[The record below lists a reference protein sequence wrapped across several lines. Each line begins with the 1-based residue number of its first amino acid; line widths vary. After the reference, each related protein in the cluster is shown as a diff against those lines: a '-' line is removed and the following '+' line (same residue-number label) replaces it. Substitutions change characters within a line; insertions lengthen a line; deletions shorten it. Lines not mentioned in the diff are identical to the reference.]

1 MATRIQVRRDTAENW
16 TNNNPTLAEGEIGF
30 ETDTGLFKIGAN
42 NTAWTSLAYA
52 QVAGPAGPVGEV
64 GPTGATGEQG
74 APGLNGGN
82 GDNGLNGLDGL
93 DGTNGTDGLG
103 YFGTVLI
110 NPTNIN
116 GSNDGSVV
124 TGVNKIWSFPNL
136 TAYRTGDRV
145 RLSGTFAD
153 PLTNYFEG
161 IVTEYYTYYEGTIYE
176 GSPARTDI
184 QVNPYY
190 LSSNSLPM
198 SGEYTVSIAGA
209 PGAPGA
215 DGQDG
220 APGADGQD
228 GAPGADGQ
236 DGAPGLTGGE
246 GIQGPGYLAT
256 GLISNNLNVSTIGID
271 GNSSQTVNFTGDK
284 IAYQAGD
291 RVKVAQVSNPS
302 NYIGGIVNAV
312 IYGVPEASGTAPNI
326 TYSFPTSVN
335 VVIDSKGGSGTWT
348 ANSTQLSISLAGEKG
363 PAGASTTK
371 RFIAVG
377 PSDYF
382 YISSN
387 GYDWTT
393 TPAPTLSPVDTWN
406 AVHYANG
413 IYVAAGGNRVASSKQ
428 VIYTSPDA
436 INWTL
441 RHTENTNTLGYRIE
455 NIVYGNGIWVAQELQ
470 GRVFY
475 SSNNGVTWNSM
486 YPGGNI
492 LDITY
497 ADGSFLL
504 VGYNL
509 AKKSTNG
516 STWTNIT
523 LPVSDVTWNGCSYHN
538 GLYFIFQNNSSVYLT
553 SPDLTT
559 WTQRTHP
566 QPFSNAK
573 VGVSARGILVTAVQ
587 NHNVVY
593 GTADGINWK
602 TFTMQLNFPGLTG
615 NGGNALE
622 TDWTNG
628 TYGDG
633 KWIFGS
639 EQSNAIYMSENGQT
653 WFNSVIP
660 GISIIRSTAYGE
672 F

>member
-1 MATRIQVRRDTAENW
+1 MATRIQLRRDTATNW
-16 TNNNPTLAEGEIGF
+16 TTNNPTLAEGEIGY
-30 ETDTGLFKIGAN
+30 ETDTNKFKIGSGS
-42 NTAWTSLAYA
+42 TSWS
-52 QVAGPAGPVGEV
+52 
-64 GPTGATGEQG
+64 
-74 APGLNGGN
+74 GLE
-82 GDNGLNGLDGL
+82 
-93 DGTNGTDGLG
+93 
-103 YFGTVLI
+103 YFGVEVDLSEYLTIDSASSTYITQISASNTYLTQI
-110 NPTNIN
+110 SASTTYATKEELNNI
-116 GSNDGSVV
+116 D
-124 TGVNKIWSFPNL
+124 
-136 TAYRTGDRV
+136 
-145 RLSGTFAD
+145 
-153 PLTNYFEG
+153 
-161 IVTEYYTYYEGTIYE
+161 
-176 GSPARTDI
+176 
-184 QVNPYY
+184 
-190 LSSNSLPM
+190 LSSASAAAVAAIVDSAPETLDTLNELAAALGDDANFASTITAELGNKLNISTASSTYLTQASASTTYLTQESASTTYATIG
-198 SGEYTVSIAGA
+198 SG
-209 PGAPGA
+209 
-215 DGQDG
+215 
-220 APGADGQD
+220 
-228 GAPGADGQ
+228 
-236 DGAPGLTGGE
+236 GGE
-246 GIQGPGYLAT
+246 
-256 GLISNNLNVSTIGID
+256 
-271 GNSSQTVNFTGDK
+271 
-284 IAYQAGD
+284 
-291 RVKVAQVSNPS
+291 
-302 NYIGGIVNAV
+302 
-312 IYGVPEASGTAPNI
+312 
-326 TYSFPTSVN
+326 
-335 VVIDSKGGSGTWT
+335 
-348 ANSTQLSISLAGEKG
+348 SI
-363 PAGASTTK
+363 TK
-371 RFIAVG
+371 RFIAIG

-413 IYVAAGGNRVASSKQ
+413 IYVAAGGNNVSSSKQ
-428 VIYTSPDA
+428 VIYTSTDA

-455 NIVYGNGIWVAQELQ
+455 NIVYGNDIWVAQELQ
-470 GRVFY
+470 GRAFY
-475 SSNNGVTWNSM
+475 SSDNAETWNSM

-492 LDITY
+492 TDITY
-497 ADGSFLL
+497 ADGNFLI

-523 LPVSDVTWNGCSYHN
+523 LPVTDVTWNGCSYHN

-615 NGGNALE
+615 NGGNPTE
-622 TDWTNG
+622 TGWQNG

-639 EQSNAIYMSENGQT
+639 KNSNAVYMSENGQT

-660 GISIIRSTAYGE
+660 GMSIIRSTAYGE